1 MTDSNQVVQ
10 RDQANAA
17 GQGGAVAQRRDEAPA
32 MTLIPAVDIFETA
45 AGVTLWADLP
55 GVPREK
61 LEVNVH
67 DSSLRIEGEAVLPM
81 PTGLRVQH
89 AEVRQPRYAR
99 TFTLS
104 PDLDASGIEAN
115 LQDGVLKLTIP
126 RRDEARP
133 RRIEVSVG

>member
-1 MTDSNQVVQ
+1 MTDLNPVVQ
-10 RDQANAA
+10 RDQASAA

-67 DSSLRIEGEAVLPM
+67 DSNLRIEGEAVLPM
-81 PTGLRVQH
+81 PAGLRVQH

-104 PDLDASGIEAN
+104 PDLDASAIQAN